1 MDRHSEFPSL
11 SGASQPNAG
20 QSSMWSSAG
29 TRNLGTPSLQ
39 QRGQNTPLSAQA
51 GQGEDLFSSGARL
64 SSNQSS
70 FRFGNQGSI
79 GQSSQA
85 QSSSADEFPPLNR
98 NANGEIG
105 QERGSS
111 GLMASLGFG
120 AQTAPSSSSQSGRV
134 SNGLLS
140 ALSAN
145 ARAAEARS
153 PVGSFARWTWRRL
166 WS

>member
-1 MDRHSEFPSL
+1 MDYDSEFPSL
-11 SGASQPNAG
+11 SNAPQTNAS
-20 QSSMWSSAG
+20 QSSMWSSG
-29 TRNLGTPSLQ
+29 SSRNTAAPSLQ
-39 QRGQNTPLSAQA
+39 QRGQNASLSAQSN
-51 GQGEDLFSSGARL
+51 QGDDLFSSGARL
-64 SSNQSS
+64 ASTQGS

-79 GQSSQA
+79 GQPSQG
-85 QSSSADEFPPLNR
+85 QSSAADEFPPLNR

-111 GLMASLGFG
+111 SLMSSLGFVSQSS
-120 AQTAPSSSSQSGRV
+120 ASAPSQGGRV

-153 PVGSFARWTWRRL
+153 PVGMLSRAPDQVVM
-166 WS
+166 